1 MLYKERLLFKARFRE
16 INSGVLLSM
25 AKTREHTAYDYDF
38 QEMTMT
44 FRKWL
49 CLSGNVRKCQQI
61 SGNACNFLKS
71 TPKLGFSGDSE
82 NAPILR
88 SRLKVLGAD
97 YTGSPLLFPVP
108 GTRYQVHGTWCK
120 GTVKY
125 VYAWW
130 PTYVRIFPCRERSKF
145 MLNKY
150 ETTRR
155 GRLHGNTRMSQRNTE
170 CTADF

>member
-38 QEMTMT
+38 QEMTMS
-44 FRKWL
+44 FRK
-49 CLSGNVRKCQQI
+49 CKEMSANFT
-61 SGNACNFLKS
+61 CNFLKS

-108 GTRYQVHGTWCK
+108 GTRYLVPGTREQLNMFVLD
-120 GTVKY
+120 G
-125 VYAWW
+125 

-150 ETTRR
+150 ETTTR